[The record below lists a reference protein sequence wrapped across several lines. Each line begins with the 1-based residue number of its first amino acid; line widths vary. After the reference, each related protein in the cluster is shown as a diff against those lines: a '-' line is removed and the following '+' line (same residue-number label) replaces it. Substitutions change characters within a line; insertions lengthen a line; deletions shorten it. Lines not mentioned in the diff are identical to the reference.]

1 MLRRLGA
8 QINAVDCTV
17 STEVCRKYG
26 VDSYPTLKWF
36 GAADSNGE
44 EYSGRPPR
52 YRRHLGCIL
61 LKMAAISLSTGGRTG
76 SDIADFVK
84 GKTDPS
90 YSGGGGGGAA
100 EEVEIDKDEL

>member
-1 MLRRLGA
+1 MFRRITVGQLSADSKLASVLRRLGA

-44 EYSGRPPR
+44 EYSG
-52 YRRHLGCIL
+52 
-61 LKMAAISLSTGGRTG
+61 GRT
-76 SDIADFVK
+76 
-84 GKTDPS
+84 
-90 YSGGGGGGAA
+90 
-100 EEVEIDKDEL
+100 

>member
-44 EYSGRPPR
+44 EYSG
-52 YRRHLGCIL
+52 
-61 LKMAAISLSTGGRTG
+61 GRT
-76 SDIADFVK
+76 
-84 GKTDPS
+84 
-90 YSGGGGGGAA
+90 
-100 EEVEIDKDEL
+100 

>member
-1 MLRRLGA
+1 MIVAASFLLSSLIGCFAVSLLASCQLTVNYASVLRRLGA

-44 EYSGRPPR
+44 EYSG
-52 YRRHLGCIL
+52 
-61 LKMAAISLSTGGRTG
+61 GRT
-76 SDIADFVK
+76 
-84 GKTDPS
+84 
-90 YSGGGGGGAA
+90 
-100 EEVEIDKDEL
+100 